1 MAPHNRSTALN
12 IAEQLIDNRQQLIDF
27 LLRGARPKDE
37 WGVGLETEKL
47 VVDRQTGEAV
57 DYQRIRTLLEKLDG
71 IGGWEGSYED
81 GYLIGLQGKR
91 SSVTLEPGGQLE
103 LSGKFCC
110 DIHCSW
116 RDLNRYRQHIL
127 TVGHELGWSFSG
139 LVFIRLPHLKKSSG
153 CLKNVTALWGP
164 IC

>member
-91 SSVTLEPGGQLE
+91 L
-103 LSGKFCC
+103 
-110 DIHCSW
+110 
-116 RDLNRYRQHIL
+116 R
-127 TVGHELGWSFSG
+127 
-139 LVFIRLPHLKKSSG
+139 
-153 CLKNVTALWGP
+153 
-164 IC
+164 